1 MILDSARQFA
11 VPGSMWVTLLRLLFM
26 QKRPRALAKKSAS
39 VASNSARTAN
49 DLSQAPDTL
58 EAEIERQIGP
68 LVNSGQRTEIVSRVV
83 RIAAGE
89 RFSGPIAHP
98 RHLREYE
105 EILPGAAERI
115 VRMAEKAQEH
125 NAAMDK
131 LIIEQQIED
140 QKRGMNYGFLALILL
155 IGCAAYFG
163 YNNNSLIAGLFL
175 TAAALNTVSGFIKGR
190 QTK

>member
-1 MILDSARQFA
+1 
-11 VPGSMWVTLLRLLFM
+11 VTLLLLLLM
-26 QKRPRALAKKSAS
+26 QKRLQALIKKSMS
-39 VASNSARTAN
+39 VTENSAKTVN
-49 DLSQAPDTL
+49 ESSLVPDTL

-68 LVNSGQRTEIVSRVV
+68 LVNSGQRNEIVSRVV
-83 RIAAGE
+83 KIAAGE

-105 EILPGAAERI
+105 QILPGAAERI

-125 NAAMDK
+125 NSKMDE
-131 LIIEQQIED
+131 LIVKQQIED
-140 QKRGMNYGFLALILL
+140 QKRGMNYGFVALLVL

-163 YNNNSLIAGLFL
+163 YAGNPIVSGLFL

-190 QTK
+190 QSK